1 MVSLGGRVGGEL
13 ESLHGYG
20 ICFWSNG
27 NVLEEKLHNVVNMLN
42 ATGYSCKR
50 LSWHY
55 VNFASVKRS

>member
-1 MVSLGGRVGGEL
+1 MGGEL

-55 VNFASVKRS
+55 VNFASMKRS